1 MIIESGST
9 VVLIVFILF
18 ISSHFYLILDY
29 NMMVI
34 ESYTDDN
41 NNKDDTNGKREPI
54 HYKQLANYMPDEII
68 QLFPIRGVIVECHTC
83 KREYVDKGKRDYFT
97 YDYSIC
103 PNCKAFNLLIKKDS
117 DGKKKYSVSME
128 RVYTNTDSAIPFL
141 VRKDI
146 PDDVNVEITL
156 TFTSKKDAIRFIT
169 WLDGKVNSK
178 GTKILVTTR

>member
-1 MIIESGST
+1 
-9 VVLIVFILF
+9 
-18 ISSHFYLILDY
+18 
-29 NMMVI
+29 MVI

-41 NNKDDTNGKREPI
+41 NNKDNVNDNSKRGPI
-54 HYKQLANYMPDEII
+54 HYKQLVNYIPDEII

-83 KREYVDKGKRDYFT
+83 KHKYLDKGKKDYFS

-117 DGKKKYSVSME
+117 DGKKHSLSME

-146 PDDVNVEITL
+146 PDDINVEITL

-169 WLDGKVNSK
+169 WLDGKVNSNGIK
-178 GTKILVTTR
+178 VFVTTH